1 MADTKDK
8 LGPFIATSVVLHVGL
23 VLTVIFVPGLFP
35 TRGDASWG
43 TSTDNG
49 IKVGVASSLP
59 GIPLPSPPVVQED
72 VKPNDSDTL
81 NPPEPEPPKPVE
93 KVPEPDA
100 VKVPSG
106 KTTPEKKKP
115 PEPAPKTAKN
125 EVLPPSTAPSNAVP
139 GQGGQIAIPFGGPQ
153 AGAGQATFGGDGT
166 FGMRFPE
173 YVVAMTRA
181 IQLVWQENIGGV
193 PPGTPRV
200 YVTFTIDRRGQASNI
215 EVAQSSGSVQL
226 DNSAKRAVLAAR
238 LPSLP
243 TAYSGSTIDVRFYF
257 GYTR

>member
-1 MADTKDK
+1 MPETKDK
-8 LGPFIATSVVLHVGL
+8 LTPFVATSIVLHGAL
-23 VLTVIFVPGLFP
+23 VLSVIFVPGLFP
-35 TRGDASWG
+35 TRSEASWG

-93 KVPEPDA
+93 KIPEPAA

-106 KTTPEKKKP
+106 KTTPEKKKA
-115 PEPAPKTAKN
+115 PEPPAPPKTAKN
-125 EVLPPSTAPSNAVP
+125 EVPPPSTAPSNAVP

-166 FGMRFPE
+166 FGTRFPE

-181 IQLVWQENIGGV
+181 IQLVWHEDM
-193 PPGTPRV
+193 PSGTPRV
-200 YVTFTIDRRGQASNI
+200 FVTFTIDRRGQASNI
-215 EVAQSSGSVQL
+215 EIAQSSGSVRL